1 MINRI
6 ILSFLALAMA
16 AGFTCAQVKPAVPDK
31 NDILKRVEQLGRNH
45 PRIMIRRDDIAGLK
59 EDTRK
64 SAIKTR
70 IADDI
75 IKECE
80 NILKL
85 PKLERIQT
93 GRRLLSVSRESLRRI
108 FYLSYA
114 YQFGGEERYL
124 RRAEEE
130 LVTVCSFSDW
140 NPSHFL
146 DVGEMTMAVAIGYD
160 WLYDGLTEETRQL
173 ARKAIV
179 EKGINPSYDKD
190 YNWFVAGTN
199 NWNQV
204 CHAGMVFGALAIA
217 EFHPELSADV
227 IRRAIQFV
235 PNSMQ
240 FYAPDGAYPEGYM
253 YWDYGTTFNV
263 LLIDAIG
270 KAFGDDFGLS
280 RQKGFLETAAYEQ
293 NMIGPSLLVH
303 NWGDSSPGAVISPAL
318 FWFARKTNDPS
329 LLWFQHKIITAGK
342 QKFTGD
348 RILPA
353 LILWANSMEVDRI
366 DPPAEMVWTGQGKSP
381 VGLMRTS
388 WTDPEPIFVGFKAGS
403 PSVSHAHMD
412 AGSFV
417 IDAKGERWAMDFG
430 MQNYHSLESRGVNLW
445 NMAQDSER
453 WKVFRYNNFVHNTLT
468 INDQLHNVKGYSKI
482 ERSSDQPGNLFFST
496 DLTEM
501 FTPHIGK
508 AKRAIG
514 IQDKSRVVIR
524 DEITPNGKS
533 AKVRWSFLTPAKA
546 RIAANDLVELT
557 QNGKTMYLRF
567 SGSTGLAL
575 KTWSTVS
582 PNDYDADNGDTVIVG
597 FEAELSGNQPE
608 FFDVVFSDEKESKV
622 LLKPIDEW

>member
-6 ILSFLALAMA
+6 LLSAAFLMMVT
-16 AGFTCAQVKPAVPDK
+16 GFVCAQTKPVVPDK
-31 NDILKRVEQLGRNH
+31 NEILKRVGQLGKEH
-45 PRIMIRRDDIAGLK
+45 PRIMIRRDDIAGIK
-59 EDTRK
+59 EGLSK
-64 SAIKTR
+64 SDIKSRIHIAIT
-70 IADDI
+70 
-75 IKECE
+75 KECE
-80 NILKL
+80 AILKL

-93 GRRLLSVSRESLRRI
+93 GRRLLGVSRESLRRI

-114 YQFGGEERYL
+114 YQISRQDRYL
-124 RRAEEE
+124 KRAEEE
-130 LVTVCSFSDW
+130 IITVCRFSDW

-146 DVGEMTMAVAIGYD
+146 DVGEMTMSVAIGYD
-160 WLYDGLTEETRQL
+160 WLYDNLSEETRRI
-173 ARKAIV
+173 AREAIV
-179 EKGINPSYDKD
+179 EKGINPSYNKS
-190 YNWFVAGTN
+190 YNWFVTGTN

-227 IRRAIQFV
+227 IQRAIEFV

-263 LLIDAIG
+263 LLIDAIE
-270 KAFGDDFGLS
+270 KAFDDDFGLS

-293 NMIGPSLLVH
+293 HMIGPSLLVH
-303 NWGDSSPGAVISPAL
+303 NWGDSSPGATISPAM

-329 LLWFQHKIITAGK
+329 LLWFQNKIITEGK
-342 QKFTGD
+342 QRFTGD

-353 LILWANSMEVDRI
+353 LILWAGQMEVDHVN
-366 DPPAEMVWTGQGKSP
+366 PPSEKLWTGQGKSP

-388 WTDPEPIFVGFKAGS
+388 WTDPEPVFVGFKAGS
-403 PSVSHAHMD
+403 ASVSHAHMD

-453 WKVFRYNNFVHNTLT
+453 WKVFRYNNFVHNTIT
-468 INDQLHNVKGYSKI
+468 VNDQLHNVKGYSKI
-482 ERSSDQPGNLFFST
+482 ERSSDRPDNMFFTT

-508 AKRAIG
+508 AKRAIAL
-514 IQDKSRVVIR
+514 QDRKRVIIR
-524 DEITPNGKS
+524 DEITTGQKG

-546 RIAANDLVELT
+546 RIVGKDLVELT
-557 QNGKTMYLRF
+557 QNNKTMYLRF
-567 SGSTGLAL
+567 NSSAGLAL

-582 PNDYDADNGDTVIVG
+582 PNDYDSDNGDTMIVG
-597 FEAELSGNQPE
+597 FEAELQGNKAD
-608 FFDVVFSDEKESKV
+608 FYNVVFSDEKESGA
-622 LLKPIDEW
+622 LIKPIDEW